1 MPQYKNTYISLVA
14 HVTMNTR
21 TKKLLEKTYYNL
33 SNSGAYL
40 GPDKLDRVLKSN
52 SITLIGKT
60 HVRKWLHNQDDYSL
74 RRELIHSFR
83 KARVVVVGIDDQFD
97 MDLTD
102 VSNISNENDSVR
114 YLLFAIDKF
123 SKQENIHYFTTLN
136 SDTKA
141 NVAERVIKTAKNMM
155 YRYFITQR
163 THRCIKVLQEI
174 VKSYNATPRR
184 SLNNIAPKD
193 VNKNNEA

>member
-1 MPQYKNTYISLVA
+1 M
-14 HVTMNTR
+14 
-21 TKKLLEKTYYNL
+21 
-33 SNSGAYL
+33 
-40 GPDKLDRVLKSN
+40 
-52 SITLIGKT
+52 
-60 HVRKWLHNQDDYSL
+60 
-74 RRELIHSFR
+74 
-83 KARVVVVGIDDQFD
+83 GIDDQFD

-102 VSNISNENDSVR
+102 VSNIFNENESGR

-123 SKQENIHYFTTLN
+123 SKQENIHLFTTLN
-136 SDTKA
+136 SDTKV
-141 NVAERVIKTAKNMM
+141 NVAERVIKTAKGVM

-163 THRCIKVLQEI
+163 THRCIEVLQDI